1 MRDWICN
8 YRLQIWGGNPGKFFS
23 SNSSFPVFQ
32 VSSFCVLLSFS
43 FIVTEGEFGFQNL
56 LWTFAWLLKMW
67 ENIAEDSLE
76 GRVGSGPWGAD
87 WLNTRSLES
96 VLGQRLCP
104 S

>member
-1 MRDWICN
+1 M
-8 YRLQIWGGNPGKFFS
+8 FS
-23 SNSSFPVFQ
+23 SFTVFQ
-32 VSSFCVLLSFS
+32 VSSFCILLSFS
-43 FIVTEGEFGFQNL
+43 FIVTEGEFSFQNL

-67 ENIAEDSLE
+67 ENIAEDSPG

-96 VLGQRLCP
+96 VLGQRLCL